1 MWPQEEDGKA
11 GVLERE
17 QDRECSSKQ
26 SSETVTLT
34 SWANAAKLIH
44 SGHQP
49 GPVENLEREE
59 KRVSLPGDLRSIS
72 TQAG

>member
-1 MWPQEEDGKA
+1 M
-11 GVLERE
+11 ERE